1 MMAIGTSVDRTP
13 ILGKLKSDLPFRLA
27 RILSV
32 SERKG
37 SE

>member
-1 MMAIGTSVDRTP
+1 MMAIDVSGDKAP